1 MRTPLAVVLVL
12 LTGGLLTFAAVR
24 ATASVREGSTFLR
37 WMVAVFVAY
46 IALITM
52 PVIIGF

>member
-1 MRTPLAVVLVL
+1 MSTPLAVVLVL
-12 LTGGLLTFAAVR
+12 LTGGLLTFAAIR

-46 IALITM
+46 VALMTL
-52 PVIIGF
+52 PVVIGF

>member
-1 MRTPLAVVLVL
+1 MSTPFAVVLVL
-12 LTGGLLTFAAVR
+12 LTGGLLTFAAIR
-24 ATASVREGSTFLR
+24 ATASVRAGSTFLR

-46 IALITM
+46 IALITL

>member
-1 MRTPLAVVLVL
+1 MSTPLAVVLVL

-37 WMVAVFVAY
+37 WMVAVFAAY
-46 IALITM
+46 IALITL

>member
-1 MRTPLAVVLVL
+1 MRTSLAVVLVL
-12 LTGGLLTFAAVR
+12 LTGALLTFAAIR

-46 IALITM
+46 LALITL
-52 PVIIGF
+52 PVVVGF

>member
-1 MRTPLAVVLVL
+1 VLVL

-37 WMVAVFVAY
+37 WMVAVFAAY
-46 IALITM
+46 IALITL